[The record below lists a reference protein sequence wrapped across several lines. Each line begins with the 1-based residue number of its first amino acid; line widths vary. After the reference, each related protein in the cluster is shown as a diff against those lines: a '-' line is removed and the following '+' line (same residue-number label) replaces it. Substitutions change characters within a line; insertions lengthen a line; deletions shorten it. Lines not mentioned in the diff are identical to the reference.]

1 MITNNHMYIA
11 TKMGKWSV
19 MEIAMGED
27 YSEYIN
33 NMEKVKKEEG
43 EEEEGCFVEKDVHRH
58 LVDDLHSH
66 PDDGAAETVRSHL
79 QQDHINQTCT
89 FSTDLFLSNG
99 AVALIF
105 SE

>member
-1 MITNNHMYIA
+1 
-11 TKMGKWSV
+11 
-19 MEIAMGED
+19 
-27 YSEYIN
+27 
-33 NMEKVKKEEG
+33 MEKVKKEKKEEE

-89 FSTDLFLSNG
+89 FSTDLFLSYG

>member
-1 MITNNHMYIA
+1 
-11 TKMGKWSV
+11 
-19 MEIAMGED
+19 
-27 YSEYIN
+27 
-33 NMEKVKKEEG
+33 MEKVKKEEKKEEEEEEG

-79 QQDHINQTCT
+79 QRDHVNQTCT